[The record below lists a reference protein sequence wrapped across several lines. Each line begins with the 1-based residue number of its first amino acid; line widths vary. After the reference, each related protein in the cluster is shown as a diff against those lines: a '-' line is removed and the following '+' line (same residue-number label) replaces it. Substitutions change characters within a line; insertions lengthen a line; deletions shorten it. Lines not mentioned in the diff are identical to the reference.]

1 MINSFTWETPTLI
14 YMLSC
19 ACIVQPNIWRKDFHG
34 TQKLIPR
41 TEPHTYNLHWWVH
54 LSHPLYPCFFRIS
67 YNHSFHNHGIFF
79 NDMPYI
85 YILLN
90 RHIPLH
96 KIHTLSTHSISM
108 NLWNA
113 EMCLQCEYTTKPQ
126 QEFRMRDPQN
136 LMRYAA
142 N

>member
-1 MINSFTWETPTLI
+1 
-14 YMLSC
+14 MLSC

-54 LSHPLYPCFFRIS
+54 LSHPLYHCFFRIS
-67 YNHSFHNHGIFF
+67 YNHSFHNHGYFSMIC
-79 NDMPYI
+79 PTYI
-85 YILLN
+85 YI
-90 RHIPLH
+90 IKPSYPVPQS
-96 KIHTLSTHSISM
+96 TLYPPILFQWISS
-108 NLWNA
+108 NVFTNI
-113 EMCLQCEYTTKPQ
+113 QCEYTTKPQ